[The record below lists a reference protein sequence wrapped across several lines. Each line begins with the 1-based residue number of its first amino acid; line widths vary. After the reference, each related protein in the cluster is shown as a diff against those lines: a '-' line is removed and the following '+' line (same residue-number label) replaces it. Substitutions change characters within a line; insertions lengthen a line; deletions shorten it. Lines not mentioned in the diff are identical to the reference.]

1 MMEDRTMSASRSLRI
16 LSCGAFLAGVGVLAL
31 GCGSSISPGDY
42 KLYRVAID
50 KTGAKSA
57 GCYPDSKIPDAV
69 KQSSD
74 DMRESQTWEI
84 YAGTQ
89 DPAQFFLEI
98 DSGKETLE
106 GSLADK
112 TYTFETTKIDVALDP
127 PYKRTKT
134 DRLTIDVTVD
144 GKTIRGSV
152 TSTHSEKCSGGDQ
165 CPKVSVTCSQTS
177 DYDGTEVDDV
187 QLRHDL

>member
-1 MMEDRTMSASRSLRI
+1 MSASRSLRI
-16 LSCGAFLAGVGVLAL
+16 LSCSAVLASVGLSAL

-42 KLYRVAID
+42 KLYRVAVD

-69 KQSSD
+69 KLSSND
-74 DMRESQTWEI
+74 VRESQTWEI

-106 GSLADK
+106 GSQADS
-112 TYTFETTKIDVALDP
+112 TYTFETTQIDVTFDP
-127 PYKRTKT
+127 PDGTGYKHTKT

-144 GKTIRGSV
+144 GKTISGSV
-152 TSTHSEKCSGGDQ
+152 TSTHSEKCSGGDK
-165 CPKVSVTCSQTS
+165 CPKVPVACSETS
-177 DYDGTEVDDV
+177 DYTGTEVDDV